1 MGQIVVLGANGML
14 GSQVSKELISSG
26 FKVTTAVRQSN
37 FKAGDKI
44 LDYRS
49 NCDSLGQFFKN
60 EPNVDVV
67 VNCIGLI
74 KQKFSE
80 TFQKKEMIELNTLLP
95 MELDQCAEKYNF
107 QVIQIATDCV
117 FSGERGQYVESSP
130 HDAND
135 LYGVTKSLGEI
146 DSKRYM
152 NLRCSIIG
160 NEINSRHSLHDWFL
174 GNSANSTVTGYTN
187 HFWNGVT
194 TVSFARIVSG
204 IIKTKGFLPGTRH
217 IVPSDMVSKYDL
229 LKLIGDIN
237 DRGDIT
243 VEPFENEIGV
253 DRTLNTVFPHFNE
266 TLWSWAGYEGIPSIR
281 DMIAEMD
288 LTSRMGL

>member
-1 MGQIVVLGANGML
+1 
-14 GSQVSKELISSG
+14 
-26 FKVTTAVRQSN
+26 
-37 FKAGDKI
+37 
-44 LDYRS
+44 
-49 NCDSLGQFFKN
+49 
-60 EPNVDVV
+60 
-67 VNCIGLI
+67 
-74 KQKFSE
+74 
-80 TFQKKEMIELNTLLP
+80 MIELNTLLP
-95 MELDQCAEKYNF
+95 MELSQAADKYDF

-146 DSKRYM
+146 HSKRYM

-160 NEINSRHSLHDWFL
+160 NEVNSSHSLHDWFL
-174 GNSANSTVTGYTN
+174 GNSVNSTVTGFTN

-204 IIKTKGFLPGTRH
+204 IIKADGFSPGTSH
-217 IVPSDMVSKYDL
+217 IVPADLVSKYDL
-229 LKLIGDIN
+229 LKLIGAIN

-253 DRTLNTVFPHFNE
+253 DRTLNTNSPQFNE
-266 TLWSWAGYEGIPSIR
+266 TLWSWAGYEGIPSIQE
-281 DMIAEMD
+281 MITEMD
-288 LTSRMGL
+288 LTSG